1 MFRIDLPATAGL
13 IAALLSGCTFT
24 HHVDIKPRTPELAP
38 PAKSPVHAG
47 IYYSPQFSS
56 LEDTRTTGSHIWVV
70 PIGAASVRLFDDML
84 PRVFEKTSRVSKL
97 SFEDLRAQGIEVVV
111 APTLEH
117 FDFRT
122 GLDADSD
129 RYSVSY
135 RTTLYSNRGVP
146 VESWVVFGNAPS
158 KTMGSIWSWIED
170 DMSDA
175 AGRFLQGFER
185 NAGPALAA
193 ITKSSGAES
202 TALDVHSVV
211 MTAKQAELPGLSP
224 KLIAALQ
231 EAGVVTL
238 QVVAQS
244 DTERRLVVRASDMR
258 LLLKDGQVIEPSSVS
273 SVLSI
278 LEQTSQTGGAVAALI
293 GAPFGVLTTYLEQRS
308 NQNERELQFRTGGQS
323 VFEDRTLSKGKQ
335 ETGIVLFRL
344 PKGVKAAETTTLT
357 AWVVDPSSA
366 QGTQMEGALSAVQ
379 TAVLA
384 PRQTTPSLA
393 PASAA
398 ANGAAMQATSSET
411 KAVANAGSASTKAQ
425 SSSLPQP
432 GDTWTYNV
440 RNGGQVVDTLKVA
453 VVDLSATQLTET
465 LTEGK
470 SAQFKA
476 ARSFGLSFDPT
487 HGFQESELPG
497 RFFLAEFSPYVGP
510 ARGDVGRE
518 WEEIH
523 AKLTITL
530 GGKVREEWRLK
541 VKVVGAERVQVPAG
555 EFDALKVEVVSDRH
569 RWADFGDGI
578 VRLEFWYAP
587 EVKRTVKM
595 VRRLEGSKVIVSYTD
610 VYELASYKV
619 N

>member
-1 MFRIDLPATAGL
+1 MHLP
-13 IAALLSGCTFT
+13 
-24 HHVDIKPRTPELAP
+24 
-38 PAKSPVHAG
+38 
-47 IYYSPQFSS
+47 
-56 LEDTRTTGSHIWVV
+56 
-70 PIGAASVRLFDDML
+70 RLFDDML
-84 PRVFEKTSRVSKL
+84 PRVFEKTSRVSSL
-97 SFEDLRAQGIEVVV
+97 SFGALSAQGIDVVV
-111 APTLEH
+111 APSLEH

-122 GLDADSD
+122 GLDADTD

-146 VESWVVFGNAPS
+146 VASWVVFGNAPS
-158 KTMGSIWSWIED
+158 KTMGSIWRWIED

-175 AGRFLQGFER
+175 AGKFLQGFER
-185 NAGPALAA
+185 NAGPALGA
-193 ITKSSGAES
+193 IAKSSGAQS
-202 TALDVHSVV
+202 AALDLHSVV
-211 MTAKQAELPGLSP
+211 ITAKQAELPGLNP

-244 DTERRLVVRASDMR
+244 DAERRLVVRASDMR
-258 LLLKDGQVIEPSSVS
+258 LLLRDGQVIEPSSVS

-323 VFEDRTLSKGKQ
+323 IFEDRTLSKGKQ
-335 ETGIVLFRL
+335 EAGIVLFCL
-344 PKGVKAAETTTLT
+344 PKGIKAEEAATLT
-357 AWVVDPSSA
+357 AWVVDPALA
-366 QGTQMEGALSAVQ
+366 QGTQMEGALSTAQ

-384 PRQTTPSLA
+384 PRETTPSVA
-393 PASAA
+393 PASTAA
-398 ANGAAMQATSSET
+398 SGATTQATSNET
-411 KAVANAGSASTKAQ
+411 KTAANAGTPVQ
-425 SSSLPQP
+425 SSSLPHL

-440 RNGGQVVDTLKVA
+440 RNGGQLVDTLNIA
-453 VVDLSATQLTET
+453 VVDLSATQLTES

-470 SAQFKA
+470 SAKFQA

-497 RFFLAEFSPYVGP
+497 RFFLAEFSPYVAP
-510 ARGDVGRE
+510 VRADVGRE
-518 WEEIH
+518 WQEIH

-530 GGKVREEWRLK
+530 GGKVREEWRLE
-541 VKVVGAERVQVPAG
+541 VKVVGAERVSVPAG